1 MQLSKKTIKDIK
13 AQKYIEKNVLP
24 KLKEDE
30 APSKKK

>member
-1 MQLSKKTIKDIK
+1 MEEAMKDIK

-30 APSKKK
+30 AADAKKKK